1 MTLPGVRPSQV
12 KLSVTTLAF
21 CVAALLAL
29 GMVMLYSATMTQA
42 GAKFLLTQMLW
53 CALGLVACVVVARN
67 DYRLL
72 MRLAVPLY
80 LGAVLLLVLVLV
92 RGVTANG
99 ARRWLDFGI
108 RFQPSEFAKLALIVV
123 LAWYGARYAR
133 HMPKFWRG
141 MMLPGAMVAVVMA
154 LIFLEPDVGT
164 TILVGAVSC
173 VMLLVAG
180 IRWRYLLPPALVVA
194 AGISLFIWHNPT
206 RSDRIYSWLHLEE
219 TRKGTGLQVYEAILA
234 FGSGGWDGLGLGNS
248 RQKLGFIP
256 FHHTDFILP
265 VVGEELGVIATLGV
279 IAAFTLIV
287 ICGVRIAAH
296 ARDDFGTLL
305 ATGISF
311 LIGLQAFVNMAV
323 VTNVLPNKGLP
334 LPFISRGGSNLFVML
349 LCVGLLFS
357 IARQAR
363 APEIKPSNPFARDEA
378 PSPQPT

>member
-1 MTLPGVRPSQV
+1 M
-12 KLSVTTLAF
+12 KLAVTTLAF

-29 GMVMLYSATMTQA
+29 GLVMLYSASTMQV
-42 GAKFLLTQMLW
+42 GAKYLLTQAVW
-53 CALGLVACVVVARN
+53 CALGLVACVVAAKS

-72 MRLAVPLY
+72 TKLVWPLY
-80 LGAVLLLVLVLV
+80 AGAVLLLVLVLV
-92 RGVTANG
+92 MGVSANG
-99 ARRWLDFGI
+99 ATRWLDFGV
-108 RFQPSEFAKLALIVV
+108 RFQPSEFAKLALIVT

-133 HMPKFWRG
+133 QMPKFWRG
-141 MMLPGAMVAVVMA
+141 TVVPGALTAVVMA

-164 TILVGAVSC
+164 TILVGAVSA

-180 IRWRYLLPPALVVA
+180 IRWKYLVPPAMLVAV
-194 AGISLFIWHNPT
+194 GIGLFIWQNPT
-206 RSDRIYSWLHLEE
+206 RSDRIYSWLNLEE
-219 TRKGTGLQVYEAILA
+219 TRRGTGLQVYQAILA

-265 VVGEELGVIATLGV
+265 VVGEELGAIATLGV
-279 IAAFTLIV
+279 IAAFVLILV
-287 ICGVRIAAH
+287 CGVRIASL
-296 ARDDFGTLL
+296 ARDDFGMLL

-323 VTNVLPNKGLP
+323 VTNVFPNKGLP

-349 LCVGLLFS
+349 VCVGLLFS

-363 APEIKPSNPFARDEA
+363 APEIKPANPFARDA
-378 PSPQPT
+378 LPSPEPT